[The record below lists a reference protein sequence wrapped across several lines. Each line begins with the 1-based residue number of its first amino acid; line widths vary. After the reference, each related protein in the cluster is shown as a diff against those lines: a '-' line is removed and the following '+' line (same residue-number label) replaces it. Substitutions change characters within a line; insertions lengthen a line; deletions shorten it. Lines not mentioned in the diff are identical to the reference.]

1 MPRASP
7 GECVRFLFRS
17 QSITTFTP
25 NGTGNGH
32 GTDTGSG
39 SASGKALL
47 GSAASS
53 IIIGAGTGTVPVPV
67 PGAEHDQSV
76 RALLS
81 YIPLNPPFNKRAP
94 RPNYLGARYL
104 STNLPIQ
111 LRRYEPE
118 LSARTARPK

>member
-1 MPRASP
+1 LPRASP

-53 IIIGAGTGTVPVPV
+53 IIIGAGTGTVPVP
-67 PGAEHDQSV
+67 GAEHDQSV